1 MNTKAQE
8 LQTTNE
14 QLEERIAALE
24 NENTRLQQRLHHV
37 ESGKQEQE
45 ELLQLVIKHN
55 PNAIAV
61 FDNNL
66 HYMAVSDRYVSDY
79 HIEGRPVIGLHHYE
93 VFPEIPQR
101 WRDIHQRSLEGAV
114 ERSDEDSFV
123 REDGSVDYNRW
134 ECRPWYD
141 IQGNIGG
148 IITFTEVIT
157 ERKNMELQ
165 LRESENRYRT
175 LIENQQDGI
184 FVIQGGKMTFANE
197 QFAAIVD
204 YPREELEQRSIVEL
218 IAPEDRE
225 WVLERYARRQ
235 KGENVPNTYEF
246 RMLKQDGVTRVWV
259 NMVVTTIEYEGAVAS
274 MGTVRDITER
284 KQSEEALRTS
294 EARQRALLD
303 AIPDMMFIQ
312 DREGTFLDYRAPQD
326 ALMLPPEQFLGK
338 RDSDIFSPELTQRF
352 LDAITQA
359 LDTGTLQLVEYS
371 LPIDDQPHFYEARI
385 SPIDA
390 AKVMVLVRDVTDKKQ
405 AQEEY
410 AALQQQI
417 IEVQRAALQELS
429 APLLPISESVLV
441 LPLIGSIDSR
451 RAQQVMETLLEG
463 VATYRADVAI
473 VDITGVQVVDTQVA
487 NALIQAAQAVQL
499 LGAQVVLTGIGPTM
513 AQTLVSLGADLSS
526 IVTRGNL
533 QSGIAYATR

>member
-1 MNTKAQE
+1 
-8 LQTTNE
+8 
-14 QLEERIAALE
+14 
-24 NENTRLQQRLHHV
+24 
-37 ESGKQEQE
+37 
-45 ELLQLVIKHN
+45 
-55 PNAIAV
+55 
-61 FDNNL
+61 
-66 HYMAVSDRYVSDY
+66 
-79 HIEGRPVIGLHHYE
+79 
-93 VFPEIPQR
+93 
-101 WRDIHQRSLEGAV
+101 
-114 ERSDEDSFV
+114 
-123 REDGSVDYNRW
+123 
-134 ECRPWYD
+134 
-141 IQGNIGG
+141 
-148 IITFTEVIT
+148 
-157 ERKNMELQ
+157 
-165 LRESENRYRT
+165 
-175 LIENQQDGI
+175 
-184 FVIQGGKMTFANE
+184 MTFANE

>member
-1 MNTKAQE
+1 MNTTAKERQV
-8 LQTTNE
+8 TNE
-14 QLEERIAALE
+14 QLEQRIAELE
-24 NENTRLQQRLHHV
+24 ADNAHLQQRLHQT
-37 ESGKQEQE
+37 ESRKLEQE

-66 HYMAVSDRYVSDY
+66 HYMAVSDRYVKDY
-79 HIEGRPVIGLHHYE
+79 HIEGRPIIGLHHYE

-101 WRDIHQRSLEGAV
+101 WRDIHQHSLEGAV

-123 REDGSVDYNRW
+123 REDGSVDYTRW

-148 IITFTEVIT
+148 IIMFTEVIT

-175 LIENQQDGI
+175 LIESQQDGL
-184 FVIQGGKMTFANE
+184 FVIQSGKMAFANE
-197 QFAAIVD
+197 HFAEIVG
-204 YPREELEQRSIVEL
+204 YPREELEQHSIVEL

-225 WVLERYARRQ
+225 WVLDRYTRRQ
-235 KGENVPNTYEF
+235 KGEDVPNTYEF
-246 RMLKQDGVTRVWV
+246 RMLKRDGVTRVWV
-259 NMVVTTIEYEGAVAS
+259 NMVVSTIEYEGAIAS

-284 KQSEEALRTS
+284 KQSEEALRAS

-303 AIPDMMFIQ
+303 ALPDMMFIQ
-312 DREGTFLDYRAPQD
+312 DRESTFLDYRAPRSG
-326 ALMLPPEQFLGK
+326 LLLPPEHFMGK
-338 RDSDIFSPELTQRF
+338 RVDDIFPPELAQQF

-371 LPIDDQPHFYEARI
+371 LPIDDAPHFYEARI
-385 SPIDA
+385 SPIDEE
-390 AKVMVLVRDVTDKKQ
+390 KVMGLVRDVTATKQ
-405 AQEEY
+405 AQKEY

-417 IEVQRAALQELS
+417 IDAQRAALHELS

-487 NALIQAAQAVQL
+487 NALIHAAQAVQL

-513 AQTLVSLGADLSS
+513 AQTLVGLGADLSG

>member
-24 NENTRLQQRLHHV
+24 TENTRLQQRLHHV

-246 RMLKQDGVTRVWV
+246 RMIKQDGVTRVWV

>member
-24 NENTRLQQRLHHV
+24 TENTRLQQRLHHV